1 MLIKNVCLTD
11 REGLWQILC
20 QDGLIRTI
28 EPMST
33 HILSA
38 RELDGEAGLAIA
50 PFIEPPVSE

>member
-28 EPMST
+28 APMSQLL
-33 HILSA
+33 LST
-38 RELDGEAGLAIA
+38 RKLDGEAGLAIA
-50 PFIEPPVSE
+50 PG